1 MHKEERKNA
10 DGQVISIRFFC
21 GGKDHISGKP
31 KLYTKTWKLPQG
43 LSAKE
48 IKKEALKAELD
59 FADEVE
65 KKSNGT
71 IVKENYIKFS
81 DFANEWLENILA
93 RNEHSYTYYNSSKH
107 HLKII
112 IPYFKDYLLKNIGPN
127 IIQKF
132 YDYISSATYEKQV
145 VVVKQS
151 IGELIKELNL
161 RKEKTADDIGISRHT
176 LRLACQIGQRV
187 DISTAKTI
195 CSYFNVPID
204 RYFDITTSVQRY
216 SKATIKGTK
225 TTLVMILQEATRRQL
240 IEHNYATKTYT
251 TFKADDI
258 KQKEVYSEEEAKLF
272 IKLALEEPDLRK
284 RSILMILIGL
294 GLRKGEIV
302 ALNWNNIDFNKNTL
316 AVNENAVYVSDFGVK
331 LKSPKTKK
339 SKRIISMPKMVADVL
354 LEYKDWWDNQKL
366 LHGDLWASTN
376 YLYLQD
382 NGQIIN
388 PCTVNDWV
396 TKFESKHG
404 LKHIPCHSLRHQ
416 CTCLMISSGVPI
428 KVASQILGHSSV
440 AFTLE
445 VYNHIMQGQ
454 EQEASEIYND
464 FLCSVN

>member
-21 GGKDHISGKP
+21 SGKDHISGKP

-43 LSAKE
+43 VSAKE
-48 IKKEALKAELD
+48 LKKEALKAELE

-71 IVKENYIKFS
+71 IIYENNIKFV

-93 RNEHSYTYYNSSKH
+93 RNEHSYTYYTGAKH

-127 IIQKF
+127 IVQKF
-132 YDYISSATYEKQV
+132 YDHISSATYEKQV
-145 VVVKQS
+145 VVVKSS
-151 IGELIKELNL
+151 IGDIIKELKL
-161 RKEKTADDIGISRHT
+161 RKEKTAEDIGISRHT
-176 LRLACQIGQRV
+176 LRLACQIGKRV
-187 DISTAKTI
+187 DYSTASKI
-195 CSYFNVPID
+195 CKYFKVPINK
-204 RYFDITTSVQRY
+204 YFDITTSTQRY

-225 TTLVMILQEATRRQL
+225 TALVMILQEATRRQL

-251 TFKADDI
+251 TFKTDNI

-284 RSILMILIGL
+284 KSILMILIGL

-302 ALNWNNIDFNKNTL
+302 ALRWKNIDFNKNTL
-316 AVNENAVYVSDFGVK
+316 AVNENAIYASGFGVK
-331 LKSPKTKK
+331 LKSPKTKN
-339 SKRIISMPKMVADVL
+339 SKRVISMPKMLADIL
-354 LEYKDWWDNQKL
+354 LEYKYWWNEQKV
-366 LHGDLWASTN
+366 LHGDLWASTD

-416 CTCLMISSGVPI
+416 CTCLMINSGVPI

-440 AFTLE
+440 SFTLE

-454 EQEASEIYND
+454 EQQASEIYNN
-464 FLCSVN
+464 FLSSIN